1 MLILTQYGKQMLLVG
16 ATGTGKTSIVQNVLH
31 NKLNASEYVL
41 APIKFTISTQ
51 ANETHEQ
58 LFNKLVKLKRNVY
71 GPPKGQ
77 YCIAF
82 IDDFNLPAQQPY
94 GSHASAELIRQLFDY
109 QFVYDVKSTRKIA
122 LQNILAI
129 VTCGIPGGS
138 WHAISSRVLSHFDC
152 LSITEFSADTL
163 SRIFSAVLMTGL
175 KRGGHATDVIGNVN
189 QMIAATLNVYY
200 AVLAKLKPTP
210 AKCHYAFNMRDVM
223 RVCTGCALL
232 RKESVENKRM
242 FGRIWFH
249 EMLRVFHDRL
259 IDEWER
265 EFVFCQLTQ
274 QIEET
279 FKDTM
284 DQLFE
289 NYMDADGNV
298 TRANIKRLMFGCFID
313 KDMDSE
319 GGGGGDVSQRRYEEL
334 ANFEKLVEIARVAL
348 DEYNATASVA
358 SGKKLTVILF
368 AYAMEHLA
376 RICRIVSMPGG
387 NGLIIGMGDS
397 GRKSLVQLAAF
408 ICKQNLFQMKI
419 EKSYDL
425 QVWKEDVKAVLK
437 SAGGLGVPTIFLLS
451 ENQLT
456 DQLFLT
462 DVDHLLNSADV
473 PNLWPI
479 DERQELLGM
488 VRLAAQGGNRN
499 IDVSPSEVFSFFVNR
514 CRQNLHIILCFS
526 PIGNALRSQIG
537 LFPSLTNCCTIDW
550 FDAWPDDALEMVAR
564 KYIGDVDL
572 PEDLFVPISSTC
584 RHFHA
589 TAHEAN
595 TLYCRE
601 TGSRTYVTSAS
612 YLELVRCF
620 VKLFDE
626 KKTEIMASKSKFV
639 SGLDTL
645 QKAAE
650 VVEQIQ
656 SELNELQPKLRAIAA
671 NCSEMTVEIES
682 KTLEA
687 SVASEQVKRDEVIA
701 NGQAAA
707 AEAMEDECS
716 KDLAQAVPVL
726 EDALQALNT
735 LKPADITLV
744 KSMKNPPSAVKLV
757 MAAVCVMKAVPPDRI
772 NDAAS
777 GKKIIDYWGPSKR
790 ILGDMGFLQSL
801 KDYDKDDIS
810 PDIMKK
816 IRKDFIPHKD
826 FQPHVVA
833 KASSAAEGLCK
844 WIKAIENFESVNS
857 VVLPKKM
864 KLAKAKEM
872 LKETRKFLAEKR
884 ALAAE
889 LEAKVVGLNEELEKT
904 NREKERTAVEV
915 EFCERKLERA
925 EALINSLGEE
935 KSRWTESAAT
945 LQLQLDHLVGD
956 ILIASAFIAYLG
968 PFNGIYRRNSIAQW
982 HTHCLEATIPCS
994 VVFDLR
1000 TILGNET
1007 DIQSWCLNGLPCDGY
1022 SIENVIVMRYSCRRC
1037 LFIDPQR
1044 LANKWIKRTEA
1055 PNHLKV
1061 VKLTQNNYFSTLN
1074 DCMCAGTPI
1083 LIEDIGETLDS
1094 ILDPVLSRSSAS
1106 DTGFRLYLT
1115 CNRRHPNYSPETCNE
1130 VNIVN
1135 FMLVSTSLKEK
1146 LLDIVVSKE
1155 NPYLREERDQLLTD
1169 KTKDSAE
1176 LIKYEEDILSAI
1188 GESSGD
1194 ILEDAT
1200 AIQKMDDSKR
1210 MCREIVN
1217 KQRGYV
1223 ETEAKINA
1231 FRGSYKRV
1239 AQHSAIIYG
1248 CLNELPSCNP
1258 MYQFSLDWFVSL
1270 YNYSIEHASR
1280 SLDLER
1286 RIAFLITS
1294 VTRNLYNSVCRS
1306 IFECDKLLFAWIL
1319 TTNLMVANDRLD
1331 NKRLR
1336 FFISCN
1342 RDAFG
1347 PFCANPDDT
1356 WLSDTVW
1363 ADLNALAALPSF
1375 GDDFLESFR
1384 DHIDKWKTFAE
1395 IDAHAVHGIPEPW
1408 LSRCSPF
1415 DKLLLLKIF
1424 HREQLAQAIVDFIA
1438 NEMGAEYVNAP
1449 HFDIRKSFEESNI
1462 LTPLIFI
1469 LSPGID
1475 PMETL
1480 LLFAQRLGYAQSFQA
1495 IAMGPDHQLMA
1506 EKLIGQAQEQGAWIC
1521 LQNCHMSIDWLTH
1534 LETMWERMSIYNT
1547 SCKHRASKQAG
1558 CRGPK
1563 LEY

>member
-1 MLILTQYGKQMLLVG
+1 MSLCFLDSLSQYDKQMLLVG
-16 ATGTGKTSIVQNVLH
+16 PTGTGKTSIIQNVLH
-31 NKLNASEYVL
+31 NKLNANEYVL
-41 APIKFTISTQ
+41 APIKFTIST
-51 ANETHEQ
+51 NSSETHEQ
-58 LFNKLVKLKRNVY
+58 LFTKLVKLKRNVY
-71 GPPKGQ
+71 GPPEGQ
-77 YCIAF
+77 RCILF

-94 GSHASAELIRQLFDY
+94 GSHTSAELLRQLFDY
-109 QFVYDVKSTRKIA
+109 RFVYDLKSTRKIA
-122 LQNILAI
+122 LQNILTIA
-129 VTCGIPGGS
+129 TCGVPGGS
-138 WHAISSRVLSHFDC
+138 WHAISSRVLGHFNC
-152 LSITEFSADTL
+152 LAINEFPAETM

-175 KRGGHATDVIGNVN
+175 KRGGHATDVITNVN
-189 QMIAATLNVYY
+189 QIVAATLNVYY
-200 AVLAKLKPTP
+200 AIVTKMKPTP
-210 AKCHYAFNMRDVM
+210 AKCHYAFNMRDMM

-232 RKESVENKRM
+232 RKESVENKKM
-242 FGRIWFH
+242 FARIWFH
-249 EMLRVFHDRL
+249 ETMRVFHDRL
-259 IDEWER
+259 VDEWER
-265 EFVFCQLTQ
+265 DYVFIQLVE

-289 NYMDADGNV
+289 SYVDAEGNV
-298 TRANIKRLMFGCFID
+298 TRTNMNRLMFGCYVD
-313 KDMDSE
+313 RDGES
-319 GGGGGDVSQRRYEEL
+319 GGSGADVNHRRYEEL
-334 ANFEKLVEIARVAL
+334 ANFEKLVEIARTAL
-348 DEYNATASVA
+348 EEYNATTTTN
-358 SGKKLTVILF
+358 KLTLILF
-368 AYAMEHLA
+368 AYAIEHLN

-408 ICKQNLFQMKI
+408 ICMQQLFQMRTLKN
-419 EKSYDL
+419 YDMHA
-425 QVWKEDVKAVLK
+425 WKDDVRAVLK

-479 DERQELLGM
+479 DERQDLLGM

-499 IDVSPSEVFSFFVNR
+499 IDVSPAEVFSFFVNR

-526 PIGNALRSQIG
+526 PIGNTLRSQLR

-550 FDAWPDDALEMVAR
+550 FDAWPDDALEMVAS
-564 KYIGDVDL
+564 KHIVDVEL
-572 PEDLFVPISSTC
+572 PDELRAPILTTC
-584 RHFHA
+584 RYFHA
-589 TAHEAN
+589 SAHEAN
-595 TLYCRE
+595 DRYCRE

-620 VKLFDE
+620 VNLFDE
-626 KKTEIMASKSKFV
+626 KKGEIMASKSKFM

-650 VVEQIQ
+650 AVEQMQ
-656 SELNELQPKLRAIAA
+656 YELNELQPKLHAMAA
-671 NCSEMTVEIES
+671 NCNEMTVEIES

-701 NGQAAA
+701 NDQAAA

-844 WIKAIENFESVNS
+844 WIKAIENFESVNT

-864 KLAKAKEM
+864 KLAKAKE
-872 LKETRKFLAEKR
+872 LLRETRKFLAEKR

-915 EFCERKLERA
+915 ELCERKLERA
-925 EALINSLGEE
+925 ETLINNLGEE
-935 KSRWTESAAT
+935 KSRWTEAAAT
-945 LQLQLDHLVGD
+945 LQLQIDHLVGD
-956 ILIASAFIAYLG
+956 ILISSAFIAYLG
-968 PFNGIYRRNSIAQW
+968 PFTGIYRRNSISQW
-982 HTHCLEATIPCS
+982 HEHCVEASIPCS
-994 VVFDLR
+994 AVFDLR
-1000 TILGNET
+1000 TILGNEAE
-1007 DIQSWCLNGLPCDGY
+1007 IQRFSSDGLPCDGY
-1022 SIENVIVMRYSCRRC
+1022 SIENVIIMRYSCRRC

-1044 LANKWIKRTEA
+1044 QANKWIKRTEA
-1055 PNHLKV
+1055 SNHLKV
-1061 VKLTQNNYFSTLN
+1061 VKLTQDDYFCTLI
-1074 DCMCAGTPI
+1074 DCQRTGTPI
-1083 LIEDIGETLDS
+1083 LIEDIGDTLDP
-1094 ILDPVLSRSSAS
+1094 ILDPILCRTNGNAE
-1106 DTGFRLYLT
+1106 TEFRLYLT
-1115 CNRRHPNYSPETCNE
+1115 CNRRHPNYSPETCNK

-1135 FMLVSTSLKEK
+1135 FMLVSFSLKEK
-1146 LLDIVVSKE
+1146 LLDIVVAKE
-1155 NPYLREERDQLLTD
+1155 NPYLREERDQLLAN
-1169 KTKDSAE
+1169 KTIDSAQ
-1176 LIKYEEDILSAI
+1176 LIKHEEDILSAI

-1210 MCREIVN
+1210 RCREIID

-1223 ETEAKINA
+1223 ESEAKITA
-1231 FRGSYKRV
+1231 YRESYKRV
-1239 AQHSAIIYG
+1239 AEHSAIIYG
-1248 CLNELPSCNP
+1248 CLNELPNIDP
-1258 MYQFSLDWFVSL
+1258 MYQFSLDWFINL
-1270 YNYSIEHASR
+1270 YNYSIENASR
-1280 SLDLER
+1280 SLDLDR
-1286 RIAFLITS
+1286 RIVYLITS

-1306 IFECDKLLFAWIL
+1306 VFERDKLLFAWIL
-1319 TTNLMVANDRLD
+1319 TTKLMMANDRLD
-1331 NKRLR
+1331 QEQLR
-1336 FFISCN
+1336 FFIGC
-1342 RDAFG
+1342 DTKAYG
-1347 PFCANPDDT
+1347 PLCENPDDT
-1356 WLSDTVW
+1356 WLSDAIW
-1363 ADLNALAALPSF
+1363 ANLNALAALPSF
-1375 GDDFLESFR
+1375 GDDFIECFR
-1384 DHIDKWKTFAE
+1384 KNVVEWKAFAE
-1395 IDAHAVHGIPEPW
+1395 TNSTAIHHIPEPW
-1408 LSRCSPF
+1408 QSRCSEF
-1415 DKLLLLKIF
+1415 DKLLLLKQF
-1424 HREQLAQAIVDFIA
+1424 HREQVAKAVVEFIA
-1438 NEMGAEYVNAP
+1438 IEMGAEYVNAP

-1469 LSPGID
+1469 LAPGID
-1475 PMETL
+1475 PMEIL
-1480 LLFAQRLGYAQSFQA
+1480 LQFAQRLGYAQSFKT
-1495 IAMGPDHQLMA
+1495 IALGPQQQSQA
-1506 EKLIGQAQEQGAWIC
+1506 EKLIEQAQVQGAWIC
-1521 LQNCHMSIDWLTH
+1521 LQNCHMSIDWLTQ
-1534 LETMWERMSIYNT
+1534 LELIWARMSIYNT
-1547 SCKHRASKQAG
+1547 TCKHQTNR
-1558 CRGPK
+1558 
-1563 LEY
+1563 

>member
-1 MLILTQYGKQMLLVG
+1 MG

-31 NKLNASEYVL
+31 NKLNANDYVL
-41 APIKFTISTQ
+41 ARIKFTIHQLAS
-51 ANETHEQ
+51 ETHEQ
-58 LFNKLVKLKRNVY
+58 LFSKLVKLKRNVY
-71 GPPKGQ
+71 GPTKGQ
-77 YCIAF
+77 HCIVF

-94 GSHASAELIRQLFDY
+94 GSHTSAELLRQLFDY
-109 QFVYDVKSTRKIA
+109 RFVYDLKSTRKIA
-122 LQNILAI
+122 MQDILTI
-129 VTCGIPGGS
+129 GTCGIPGGS
-138 WHAISSRVLSHFDC
+138 WHAISARVLRHFDC
-152 LSITEFSADTL
+152 LAINEFTQETM
-163 SRIFSAVLMTGL
+163 SRIFSAVLMTGM
-175 KRGGHATDVIGNVN
+175 KRGGHATDVIGSVN
-189 QMIAATLNVYY
+189 QIVAATLIVYY
-200 AVLAKLKPTP
+200 AIKAKLKPTP

-223 RVCTGCALL
+223 RVCIGCALL
-232 RKESVENKRM
+232 RKESVENKKM
-242 FGRIWFH
+242 FARIWFH
-249 EMLRVFHDRL
+249 ETMRVFHDRL
-259 IDEWER
+259 VDEWER
-265 EFVFCQLTQ
+265 DFVFVQLTD

-289 NYMDADGNV
+289 NYVDADGIT
-298 TRANIKRLMFGCFID
+298 TRANMNRLMFGCYVD
-313 KDMDSE
+313 KDS
-319 GGGGGDVSQRRYEEL
+319 GSGGGGDMTQRRYEEL
-334 ANFEKLVEIARVAL
+334 PNFEKLVEIACTSL
-348 DEYNATASVA
+348 DEYNATAA
-358 SGKKLTVILF
+358 NKLTVILF
-368 AYAMEHLA
+368 AYAIEHLN

-419 EKSYDL
+419 AKDYDMHA
-425 QVWKEDVKAVLK
+425 WKEDVKAVLK
-437 SAGGLGVPTIFLLS
+437 SAGGLGVPTIFLLA

-456 DQLFLT
+456 NQLFLT

-499 IDVSPSEVFSFFVNR
+499 IDVSPAEVFSFFVNR
-514 CRQNLHIILCFS
+514 CRQNVHIILCFS
-526 PIGNALRSQIG
+526 PIGNALRSQIR

-550 FDAWPDDALEMVAR
+550 FDAWPDDALEMVAS
-564 KYIGDVDL
+564 KFIGDIDFPDDL
-572 PEDLFVPISSTC
+572 SAPILATC
-584 RHFHA
+584 RYLHA
-589 TAHEAN
+589 SAHEAN
-595 TLYCRE
+595 SRYCQE

-620 VKLFDE
+620 VKLFGE
-626 KKTEIMASKSKFV
+626 KKTDIMAAKSKFM

-650 VVEQIQ
+650 AVEEMQC
-656 SELNELQPKLRAIAA
+656 ELNELQPKLRAMAE
-671 NCSEMTVEIES
+671 NCNEMTVEIEM

-701 NGQAAA
+701 NDQAAA
-707 AEAMEDECS
+707 AESMEDECS

-810 PDIMKK
+810 PDVMKK

-844 WIKAIENFESVNS
+844 WIKAIENFESVNTI
-857 VVLPKKM
+857 VLPKKM
-864 KLAKAKEM
+864 KLAKAKEL

-889 LEAKVVGLNEELEKT
+889 LEAKVVGLNEELDKT

-915 EFCERKLERA
+915 DLCERKLKRA
-925 EALINSLGEE
+925 EALLSNLGEE
-935 KSRWTESAAT
+935 KYRWTEAAAT
-945 LQLQLDHLVGD
+945 LQLQLDHLIGD
-956 ILIASAFIAYLG
+956 VLISSAFIAYLG
-968 PFNGIYRRNSIAQW
+968 PFTDIYRRNSVQQW
-982 HTHCLEATIPCS
+982 HSHCLKAAIPCS
-994 VVFDLR
+994 VTFNLR
-1000 TILGNET
+1000 TILGNEA
-1007 DIQSWCLNGLPCDGY
+1007 DIQTWISNGLPCDGY
-1022 SIENVIVMRYSCRRC
+1022 SIENVIIMRYSCRRC

-1044 LANKWIKRTEA
+1044 QANKWIKRTEA

-1061 VKLTQNNYFSTLN
+1061 VKLTQNDYFSTLN
-1074 DCMCAGTPI
+1074 DCMRAGTSV

-1094 ILDPVLSRSSAS
+1094 ILDPILCRTS
-1106 DTGFRLYLT
+1106 TGSTFQLYLT
-1115 CNRRHPNYSPETCNE
+1115 CNRRHPNYAPETCNK

-1146 LLDIVVSKE
+1146 LLDIVIAKE
-1155 NPYLREERDQLLTD
+1155 NPYLREERDQLLADT
-1169 KTKDSAE
+1169 TRDSAL
-1176 LIKYEEDILSAI
+1176 LIKYEEDILLAI
-1188 GESSGD
+1188 GESSDD

-1210 MCREIVN
+1210 LCREIID
-1217 KQRGYV
+1217 KQRDYLA
-1223 ETEAKINA
+1223 TESKINA
-1231 FRGSYKRV
+1231 FRESYKPV
-1239 AQHSAIIYG
+1239 ADHSAIVYS
-1248 CLNELPSCNP
+1248 CLNELPSINP
-1258 MYQFSLDWFVSL
+1258 MYQFSLDWFISL

-1280 SLDLER
+1280 SLVLER
-1286 RIAFLITS
+1286 RIAYLITS

-1306 IFECDKLLFAWIL
+1306 IFENDKVLFAWIL
-1319 TTNLMVANDRLD
+1319 TTKLMIANDRLD
-1331 NKRLR
+1331 IECLR
-1336 FFISCN
+1336 FLTGCCS
-1342 RDAFG
+1342 DVFG
-1347 PFCANPDDT
+1347 PLNENPDDT
-1356 WLSDTVW
+1356 WLSDAMW
-1363 ADLNALAALPSF
+1363 ADLNALASLPPF
-1375 GDDFLESFR
+1375 ADEFIESFCMNLN
-1384 DHIDKWKTFAE
+1384 DWKTFAE
-1395 IDAHAVHGIPEPW
+1395 IDALAINSIPKPW
-1408 LSRCSPF
+1408 HDRCRPF

-1424 HREQLAQAIVDFIA
+1424 HREQLAQAIVDFIGI
-1438 NEMGAEYVNAP
+1438 EMGAEYVNAP

-1475 PMETL
+1475 PLEIL
-1480 LLFAQRLGYAQSFQA
+1480 LLFAQRLGYAQSFHTV
-1495 IAMGPDHQLMA
+1495 AMGPDQQPIA
-1506 EKLIGQAQEQGAWIC
+1506 EKLIEQAQVQGSWVC
-1521 LQNCHMSIDWLTH
+1521 LQNCHISIDWLTQ
-1534 LETMWERMSIYNT
+1534 LETIWERMSIYNT
-1547 SCKHRASKQAG
+1547 TC
-1558 CRGPK
+1558 
-1563 LEY
+1563 EF